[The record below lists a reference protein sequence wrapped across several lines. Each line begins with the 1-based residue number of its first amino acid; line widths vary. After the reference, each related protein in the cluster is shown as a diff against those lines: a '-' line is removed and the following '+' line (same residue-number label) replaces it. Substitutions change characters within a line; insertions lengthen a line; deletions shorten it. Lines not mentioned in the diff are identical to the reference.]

1 MRQLWSRM
9 TWGLTLACALAL
21 CTGSAQAINTN
32 PYEQYPVRTT
42 IGIVALILAI
52 ALALFA
58 ILRSWIKAGIR
69 RRSYGADMRYGTPM
83 PSHKMAKK
91 GRKRYGKNLRL
102 PIHFTNYRGRK
113 KNPASVGIPVPAEL
127 HRHRKITGR
136 KSRYGSKLV
145 AVSTQRYTGGASHA
159 TSARFV
165 HTDPLSHKGSR
176 RSKRRFGVP
185 SLPVKQAAYKGGG
198 SVAKPARFEST
209 MPLSHRGRAKASKYY
224 GGKMFAKPVT
234 SYKGGGSVAKPARF
248 ESTMPLSHR
257 GRAKASKYYG
267 GKMFAKPVTSYKGGG
282 SVAKPARF
290 ESTMPLSHRGRA
302 KASKYYGGK
311 LHAKPVTS
319 YKGGGSVAKPARFES
334 TMPLSHRGRAK
345 ASKYYGGKMFAKP
358 VTSYKGGGSVA
369 KPARFESTMPLSHR
383 GRAKASKYYGGK
395 MFAKPVTSYKGGES
409 VAKPAKFGLAAPKV
423 HHGNKA
429 EKRSRTAVVLAIEDY
444 TGYKGKHRTVPG
456 EDPVIRI
463 RVERGRANLKRYGGK
478 IQFTSQANYEG
489 NQPIVRIPDSYAK
502 RGRGHPRQTAGGAP
516 ARPKLQ
522 GRQPSAHRR
531 GAGSPAAGAAPQDGG
546 QAGAVRHQEIPRQ
559 PAQLQ
564 RKITPPSTE
573 RSFALRSVFLRD
585 SVSFQGE
592 RNMI

>member
-32 PYEQYPVRTT
+32 PYEQYPVRTI

-234 SYKGGGSVAKPARF
+234 SYKGG
-248 ESTMPLSHR
+248 
-257 GRAKASKYYG
+257 
-267 GKMFAKPVTSYKGGG
+267 
-282 SVAKPARF
+282 
-290 ESTMPLSHRGRA
+290 
-302 KASKYYGGK
+302 
-311 LHAKPVTS
+311 
-319 YKGGGSVAKPARFES
+319 
-334 TMPLSHRGRAK
+334 
-345 ASKYYGGKMFAKP
+345 
-358 VTSYKGGGSVA
+358 
-369 KPARFESTMPLSHR
+369 
-383 GRAKASKYYGGK
+383 
-395 MFAKPVTSYKGGES
+395 ES

-429 EKRSRTAVVLAIEDY
+429 EKRLYGGRLAIEDY
-444 TGYKGKHRTVPG
+444 TGYKGKRRTVPG

-502 RGRGHPRQTAGGAP
+502 RGKVTPGKPPVVPLPDRSYKGGNRVRTEGEP
-516 ARPKLQ
+516 EVQQREP
-522 GRQPSAHRR
+522 HRKMV
-531 GAGSPAAGAAPQDGG
+531 GKPEQYGIKKFPGN
-546 QAGAVRHQEIPRQ
+546 
-559 PAQLQ
+559 
-564 RKITPPSTE
+564 PPSYK
-573 RSFALRSVFLRD
+573 
-585 SVSFQGE
+585 GK
-592 RNMI
+592 

>member
-165 HTDPLSHKGSR
+165 HTDPLSHKGIR

-185 SLPVKQAAYKGGG
+185 SLPVKQAA
-198 SVAKPARFEST
+198 
-209 MPLSHRGRAKASKYY
+209 
-224 GGKMFAKPVT
+224 
-234 SYKGGGSVAKPARF
+234 
-248 ESTMPLSHR
+248 
-257 GRAKASKYYG
+257 
-267 GKMFAKPVTSYKGGG
+267 
-282 SVAKPARF
+282 
-290 ESTMPLSHRGRA
+290 
-302 KASKYYGGK
+302 
-311 LHAKPVTS
+311 
-319 YKGGGSVAKPARFES
+319 
-334 TMPLSHRGRAK
+334 
-345 ASKYYGGKMFAKP
+345 
-358 VTSYKGGGSVA
+358 YKGGGSVA

-429 EKRSRTAVVLAIEDY
+429 EKRLYGGRLAIEDY
-444 TGYKGKHRTVPG
+444 TGYKGKRRTVPG

-478 IQFTSQANYEG
+478 IQFTSQVNYEG

-502 RGRGHPRQTAGGAP
+502 RGKVTPGKPPVVPLPDRSYKGGNRVRTEGEP
-516 ARPKLQ
+516 EVQQREP
-522 GRQPSAHRR
+522 HRKMV
-531 GAGSPAAGAAPQDGG
+531 GKPEQYGIKKFPGN
-546 QAGAVRHQEIPRQ
+546 
-559 PAQLQ
+559 
-564 RKITPPSTE
+564 PPSYK
-573 RSFALRSVFLRD
+573 
-585 SVSFQGE
+585 GK
-592 RNMI
+592 

>member
-69 RRSYGADMRYGTPM
+69 RRSYGEDMRYGTPM

-209 MPLSHRGRAKASKYY
+209 MPLSQ
-224 GGKMFAKPVT
+224 
-234 SYKGGGSVAKPARF
+234 
-248 ESTMPLSHR
+248 
-257 GRAKASKYYG
+257 
-267 GKMFAKPVTSYKGGG
+267 
-282 SVAKPARF
+282 
-290 ESTMPLSHRGRA
+290 RGRA

-311 LHAKPVTS
+311 LH
-319 YKGGGSVAKPARFES
+319 
-334 TMPLSHRGRAK
+334 
-345 ASKYYGGKMFAKP
+345 
-358 VTSYKGGGSVA
+358 
-369 KPARFESTMPLSHR
+369 
-383 GRAKASKYYGGK
+383 
-395 MFAKPVTSYKGGES
+395 AKPVTSYKGGES

-429 EKRSRTAVVLAIEDY
+429 EKRLYGGRLAIEDY
-444 TGYKGKHRTVPG
+444 TGYKGKRRTVPG

-502 RGRGHPRQTAGGAP
+502 RGKVTPGKPPVVPLPDRSYKGGNRVRTEGEP
-516 ARPKLQ
+516 EVQQREP
-522 GRQPSAHRR
+522 HRKMV
-531 GAGSPAAGAAPQDGG
+531 GKPEQYGIKKFPGN
-546 QAGAVRHQEIPRQ
+546 
-559 PAQLQ
+559 
-564 RKITPPSTE
+564 PPSYK
-573 RSFALRSVFLRD
+573 
-585 SVSFQGE
+585 GK
-592 RNMI
+592 

>member
-165 HTDPLSHKGSR
+165 HTDPLSHKGIR

-185 SLPVKQAAYKGGG
+185 SLPVKQAA
-198 SVAKPARFEST
+198 
-209 MPLSHRGRAKASKYY
+209 
-224 GGKMFAKPVT
+224 
-234 SYKGGGSVAKPARF
+234 
-248 ESTMPLSHR
+248 
-257 GRAKASKYYG
+257 
-267 GKMFAKPVTSYKGGG
+267 
-282 SVAKPARF
+282 
-290 ESTMPLSHRGRA
+290 
-302 KASKYYGGK
+302 
-311 LHAKPVTS
+311 

-429 EKRSRTAVVLAIEDY
+429 EKRLYGGRLAIEDY
-444 TGYKGKHRTVPG
+444 TGYKGKRRTVPG

-463 RVERGRANLKRYGGK
+463 RVERGRANIKRYGGK

-502 RGRGHPRQTAGGAP
+502 RGKVTPGKPPVVPLPDRSYKGGNRVRTEGEP
-516 ARPKLQ
+516 EVQQREP
-522 GRQPSAHRR
+522 HRKMV
-531 GAGSPAAGAAPQDGG
+531 GKPEQYGIKKFPGN
-546 QAGAVRHQEIPRQ
+546 
-559 PAQLQ
+559 
-564 RKITPPSTE
+564 PPSYK
-573 RSFALRSVFLRD
+573 
-585 SVSFQGE
+585 GK
-592 RNMI
+592 

>member
-165 HTDPLSHKGSR
+165 HTDPLSHKGIR

-224 GGKMFAKPVT
+224 GGK
-234 SYKGGGSVAKPARF
+234 
-248 ESTMPLSHR
+248 
-257 GRAKASKYYG
+257 
-267 GKMFAKPVTSYKGGG
+267 
-282 SVAKPARF
+282 
-290 ESTMPLSHRGRA
+290 
-302 KASKYYGGK
+302 
-311 LHAKPVTS
+311 LHAK
-319 YKGGGSVAKPARFES
+319 
-334 TMPLSHRGRAK
+334 L
-345 ASKYYGGKMFAKP
+345 
-358 VTSYKGGGSVA
+358 
-369 KPARFESTMPLSHR
+369 
-383 GRAKASKYYGGK
+383 
-395 MFAKPVTSYKGGES
+395 VTSYKGGES

-429 EKRSRTAVVLAIEDY
+429 EKRLYGGRLAIEDY
-444 TGYKGKHRTVPG
+444 TGYKGKRRTVPG

-463 RVERGRANLKRYGGK
+463 RVERGRSNLKRYGGK

-502 RGRGHPRQTAGGAP
+502 RGKVTPGKPPVVTLPDRSYKGGNRVRTEGEP
-516 ARPKLQ
+516 EVQQREP
-522 GRQPSAHRR
+522 HRKMV
-531 GAGSPAAGAAPQDGG
+531 GKPEQYGIKKFPGN
-546 QAGAVRHQEIPRQ
+546 
-559 PAQLQ
+559 
-564 RKITPPSTE
+564 PPSYK
-573 RSFALRSVFLRD
+573 
-585 SVSFQGE
+585 GK
-592 RNMI
+592 

>member
-21 CTGSAQAINTN
+21 CAGSAQAINTN
-32 PYEQYPVRTT
+32 PYEQYPIRTT
-42 IGIVALILAI
+42 IGIVALVLAI
-52 ALALFA
+52 VLALFT

-69 RRSYGADMRYGTPM
+69 RRSYGEDMRYGTPM
-83 PSHKMAKK
+83 PSHKMARKS
-91 GRKRYGKNLRL
+91 RKRYGKDLRL

-113 KNPASVGIPVPAEL
+113 KQPASVGIPVPAEL

-145 AVSTQRYTGGASHA
+145 AVSTQRYTGGASRA

-176 RSKRRFGVP
+176 RSQRRFGVP
-185 SLPVKQAAYKGGG
+185 SLPVKQAA
-198 SVAKPARFEST
+198 
-209 MPLSHRGRAKASKYY
+209 
-224 GGKMFAKPVT
+224 
-234 SYKGGGSVAKPARF
+234 
-248 ESTMPLSHR
+248 
-257 GRAKASKYYG
+257 
-267 GKMFAKPVTSYKGGG
+267 YKGGG

-334 TMPLSHRGRAK
+334 TLPLSHRGRAK
-345 ASKYYGGKMFAKP
+345 VSKYYGGKMFAKP
-358 VTSYKGGGSVA
+358 VNA
-369 KPARFESTMPLSHR
+369 
-383 GRAKASKYYGGK
+383 
-395 MFAKPVTSYKGGES
+395 YKGGES

-429 EKRSRTAVVLAIEDY
+429 EKRLYGGRLAIEDY
-444 TGYKGKHRTVPG
+444 NRYKGKRRNVPG

-463 RVERGRANLKRYGGK
+463 RVERGRANIKRYGGK

-502 RGRGHPRQTAGGAP
+502 RGKVTPGKPPVVPLPDRSYKGGNRVRTEGEP
-516 ARPKLQ
+516 EVQQREP
-522 GRQPSAHRR
+522 HRKMV
-531 GAGSPAAGAAPQDGG
+531 GKPEQYGIKKFPGN
-546 QAGAVRHQEIPRQ
+546 
-559 PAQLQ
+559 
-564 RKITPPSTE
+564 PPSYK
-573 RSFALRSVFLRD
+573 
-585 SVSFQGE
+585 GK
-592 RNMI
+592 

>member
-136 KSRYGSKLV
+136 KSRYSSKLV

-224 GGKMFAKPVT
+224 GGK
-234 SYKGGGSVAKPARF
+234 
-248 ESTMPLSHR
+248 
-257 GRAKASKYYG
+257 
-267 GKMFAKPVTSYKGGG
+267 
-282 SVAKPARF
+282 
-290 ESTMPLSHRGRA
+290 
-302 KASKYYGGK
+302 
-311 LHAKPVTS
+311 LH
-319 YKGGGSVAKPARFES
+319 
-334 TMPLSHRGRAK
+334 
-345 ASKYYGGKMFAKP
+345 
-358 VTSYKGGGSVA
+358 
-369 KPARFESTMPLSHR
+369 
-383 GRAKASKYYGGK
+383 
-395 MFAKPVTSYKGGES
+395 AKPVTSYKGGES

-429 EKRSRTAVVLAIEDY
+429 EKRLYGGRLAIEDY
-444 TGYKGKHRTVPG
+444 TGYKGKRRTVPG

-463 RVERGRANLKRYGGK
+463 RVERGRANIKRYGGK

-502 RGRGHPRQTAGGAP
+502 RGKVTPGKPPVVPLPDRSYKGGNRVRTEGEP
-516 ARPKLQ
+516 EVQQREP
-522 GRQPSAHRR
+522 HRKMV
-531 GAGSPAAGAAPQDGG
+531 GKPEQYGIKKFPGN
-546 QAGAVRHQEIPRQ
+546 
-559 PAQLQ
+559 
-564 RKITPPSTE
+564 PPSYK
-573 RSFALRSVFLRD
+573 
-585 SVSFQGE
+585 GK
-592 RNMI
+592 

>member
-165 HTDPLSHKGSR
+165 HTDPLSHKGIR
-176 RSKRRFGVP
+176 RKRRFGVP
-185 SLPVKQAAYKGGG
+185 SLPVKQAA
-198 SVAKPARFEST
+198 
-209 MPLSHRGRAKASKYY
+209 
-224 GGKMFAKPVT
+224 
-234 SYKGGGSVAKPARF
+234 
-248 ESTMPLSHR
+248 
-257 GRAKASKYYG
+257 
-267 GKMFAKPVTSYKGGG
+267 
-282 SVAKPARF
+282 
-290 ESTMPLSHRGRA
+290 
-302 KASKYYGGK
+302 
-311 LHAKPVTS
+311 
-319 YKGGGSVAKPARFES
+319 
-334 TMPLSHRGRAK
+334 
-345 ASKYYGGKMFAKP
+345 
-358 VTSYKGGGSVA
+358 YKGGGSVA

-429 EKRSRTAVVLAIEDY
+429 EKRLYGGRLAIEDY
-444 TGYKGKHRTVPG
+444 TGYKGKRRTVPG

-502 RGRGHPRQTAGGAP
+502 RGKVTPGKPPVVPLPDRSYKGGNRVRTEGEP
-516 ARPKLQ
+516 EVQQREP
-522 GRQPSAHRR
+522 HRKMV
-531 GAGSPAAGAAPQDGG
+531 GKPEQYGIKKFPGN
-546 QAGAVRHQEIPRQ
+546 
-559 PAQLQ
+559 
-564 RKITPPSTE
+564 PPSYK
-573 RSFALRSVFLRD
+573 
-585 SVSFQGE
+585 GK
-592 RNMI
+592 

>member
-21 CTGSAQAINTN
+21 CAGSAQAINTN

-42 IGIVALILAI
+42 IGIVALVLAI
-52 ALALFA
+52 VLALFT

-69 RRSYGADMRYGTPM
+69 RRSYGEDMRYGTPM
-83 PSHKMAKK
+83 PSHKMARKS
-91 GRKRYGKNLRL
+91 RKRYGKDLRL

-113 KNPASVGIPVPAEL
+113 KQPASVGIPVPAEL

-145 AVSTQRYTGGASHA
+145 AVSTQRYTGGASRA

-176 RSKRRFGVP
+176 RSQRRFGVP
-185 SLPVKQAAYKGGG
+185 SLPVKQAA
-198 SVAKPARFEST
+198 
-209 MPLSHRGRAKASKYY
+209 
-224 GGKMFAKPVT
+224 
-234 SYKGGGSVAKPARF
+234 
-248 ESTMPLSHR
+248 
-257 GRAKASKYYG
+257 
-267 GKMFAKPVTSYKGGG
+267 YKGGG

-358 VTSYKGGGSVA
+358 V
-369 KPARFESTMPLSHR
+369 
-383 GRAKASKYYGGK
+383 KA
-395 MFAKPVTSYKGGES
+395 YKGGES

-429 EKRSRTAVVLAIEDY
+429 EKRLYGGRLAIEDY
-444 TGYKGKHRTVPG
+444 NRYKGKRRNVPG

-463 RVERGRANLKRYGGK
+463 RVERGRANIKRYGGK

-502 RGRGHPRQTAGGAP
+502 RGKVTPGKPPVVPLPDRSYKGGNRVRTEGEP
-516 ARPKLQ
+516 EVQQREP
-522 GRQPSAHRR
+522 HRKMV
-531 GAGSPAAGAAPQDGG
+531 GKPEQYGIKKFPGN
-546 QAGAVRHQEIPRQ
+546 
-559 PAQLQ
+559 
-564 RKITPPSTE
+564 PPSYK
-573 RSFALRSVFLRD
+573 
-585 SVSFQGE
+585 GK
-592 RNMI
+592 

>member
-42 IGIVALILAI
+42 IGIVALVLAI
-52 ALALFA
+52 ALALFT

-69 RRSYGADMRYGTPM
+69 RRSYGEDMRYGTPM

-91 GRKRYGKNLRL
+91 GRKRYGKDLRL

-165 HTDPLSHKGSR
+165 HTDPLSHKGIR

-185 SLPVKQAAYKGGG
+185 SLPVKQAA
-198 SVAKPARFEST
+198 
-209 MPLSHRGRAKASKYY
+209 
-224 GGKMFAKPVT
+224 
-234 SYKGGGSVAKPARF
+234 
-248 ESTMPLSHR
+248 
-257 GRAKASKYYG
+257 
-267 GKMFAKPVTSYKGGG
+267 
-282 SVAKPARF
+282 
-290 ESTMPLSHRGRA
+290 
-302 KASKYYGGK
+302 
-311 LHAKPVTS
+311 
-319 YKGGGSVAKPARFES
+319 
-334 TMPLSHRGRAK
+334 
-345 ASKYYGGKMFAKP
+345 
-358 VTSYKGGGSVA
+358 YKGGGSVA

-429 EKRSRTAVVLAIEDY
+429 EKRLYGGRLAIEDY
-444 TGYKGKHRTVPG
+444 TGYKGKRRTVPG

-502 RGRGHPRQTAGGAP
+502 RGKVTPGKPPVVPLPDRSYKGGNRVRTEGEP
-516 ARPKLQ
+516 EVQQREP
-522 GRQPSAHRR
+522 HRKMV
-531 GAGSPAAGAAPQDGG
+531 GKPEQYGIKKFPGN
-546 QAGAVRHQEIPRQ
+546 
-559 PAQLQ
+559 
-564 RKITPPSTE
+564 PPSYK
-573 RSFALRSVFLRD
+573 
-585 SVSFQGE
+585 GK
-592 RNMI
+592 

>member
-9 TWGLTLACALAL
+9 TWGLTLAIALAL

-165 HTDPLSHKGSR
+165 HNDPLSHKGSR

-224 GGKMFAKPVT
+224 GGK
-234 SYKGGGSVAKPARF
+234 
-248 ESTMPLSHR
+248 
-257 GRAKASKYYG
+257 
-267 GKMFAKPVTSYKGGG
+267 
-282 SVAKPARF
+282 
-290 ESTMPLSHRGRA
+290 
-302 KASKYYGGK
+302 
-311 LHAKPVTS
+311 LH
-319 YKGGGSVAKPARFES
+319 
-334 TMPLSHRGRAK
+334 
-345 ASKYYGGKMFAKP
+345 
-358 VTSYKGGGSVA
+358 
-369 KPARFESTMPLSHR
+369 
-383 GRAKASKYYGGK
+383 
-395 MFAKPVTSYKGGES
+395 AKPVTSYKGGES

-429 EKRSRTAVVLAIEDY
+429 EKRLYGGRLAIEDY
-444 TGYKGKHRTVPG
+444 TGYKGKRRTVPG

-502 RGRGHPRQTAGGAP
+502 RGKVTPGKPPVVPLPDRSYKGGNRVRTEGEP
-516 ARPKLQ
+516 EVQQREP
-522 GRQPSAHRR
+522 HRKMV
-531 GAGSPAAGAAPQDGG
+531 GKPEQYGIKKFPGN
-546 QAGAVRHQEIPRQ
+546 
-559 PAQLQ
+559 
-564 RKITPPSTE
+564 PPSYK
-573 RSFALRSVFLRD
+573 
-585 SVSFQGE
+585 GK
-592 RNMI
+592 

>member
-21 CTGSAQAINTN
+21 CAGSAQAINTN
-32 PYEQYPVRTT
+32 PYEQYPIRTT
-42 IGIVALILAI
+42 IGIVALVLAI
-52 ALALFA
+52 VLALFT

-69 RRSYGADMRYGTPM
+69 RRSYGEDMRYGTPM
-83 PSHKMAKK
+83 PSHTMARKS
-91 GRKRYGKNLRL
+91 RKRYGKDLRL

-113 KNPASVGIPVPAEL
+113 KQPASVGIPVPAEL

-145 AVSTQRYTGGASHA
+145 AVSTQRYTGGASRA

-176 RSKRRFGVP
+176 RSQRRFGVP
-185 SLPVKQAAYKGGG
+185 SLPVKQAA
-198 SVAKPARFEST
+198 
-209 MPLSHRGRAKASKYY
+209 
-224 GGKMFAKPVT
+224 
-234 SYKGGGSVAKPARF
+234 
-248 ESTMPLSHR
+248 
-257 GRAKASKYYG
+257 
-267 GKMFAKPVTSYKGGG
+267 YKGGG

-358 VTSYKGGGSVA
+358 V
-369 KPARFESTMPLSHR
+369 
-383 GRAKASKYYGGK
+383 KA
-395 MFAKPVTSYKGGES
+395 YKGGES

-429 EKRSRTAVVLAIEDY
+429 EKRLYGGRLAIEDY
-444 TGYKGKHRTVPG
+444 NRYKGKRRNVPG

-463 RVERGRANLKRYGGK
+463 RVERGRANIKRYGGK

-502 RGRGHPRQTAGGAP
+502 RGKVTPGKPPVVPLPDRSYKGGNRVRTEGEP
-516 ARPKLQ
+516 EVQQREP
-522 GRQPSAHRR
+522 HRKMV
-531 GAGSPAAGAAPQDGG
+531 GKPEQYGIKKFPGN
-546 QAGAVRHQEIPRQ
+546 
-559 PAQLQ
+559 
-564 RKITPPSTE
+564 PPSYK
-573 RSFALRSVFLRD
+573 
-585 SVSFQGE
+585 GK
-592 RNMI
+592 

>member
-234 SYKGGGSVAKPARF
+234 SYKGG
-248 ESTMPLSHR
+248 
-257 GRAKASKYYG
+257 
-267 GKMFAKPVTSYKGGG
+267 
-282 SVAKPARF
+282 
-290 ESTMPLSHRGRA
+290 
-302 KASKYYGGK
+302 
-311 LHAKPVTS
+311 
-319 YKGGGSVAKPARFES
+319 
-334 TMPLSHRGRAK
+334 
-345 ASKYYGGKMFAKP
+345 
-358 VTSYKGGGSVA
+358 
-369 KPARFESTMPLSHR
+369 
-383 GRAKASKYYGGK
+383 
-395 MFAKPVTSYKGGES
+395 ES
-409 VAKPAKFGLAAPKV
+409 VAKPAKFGLAAPKA

-429 EKRSRTAVVLAIEDY
+429 EKRLYGGRLAIEDY
-444 TGYKGKHRTVPG
+444 TGYKGKRRTVPG

-502 RGRGHPRQTAGGAP
+502 RGKVTPGKPPVVPLPDRSYKGGNRVRTEGEP
-516 ARPKLQ
+516 EVQQREP
-522 GRQPSAHRR
+522 HRKMV
-531 GAGSPAAGAAPQDGG
+531 GKPEQYGIKKFPGN
-546 QAGAVRHQEIPRQ
+546 
-559 PAQLQ
+559 
-564 RKITPPSTE
+564 PPSYK
-573 RSFALRSVFLRD
+573 
-585 SVSFQGE
+585 GK
-592 RNMI
+592 

>member
-257 GRAKASKYYG
+257 GREKASK
-267 GKMFAKPVTSYKGGG
+267 
-282 SVAKPARF
+282 
-290 ESTMPLSHRGRA
+290 
-302 KASKYYGGK
+302 
-311 LHAKPVTS
+311 
-319 YKGGGSVAKPARFES
+319 
-334 TMPLSHRGRAK
+334 
-345 ASKYYGGKMFAKP
+345 
-358 VTSYKGGGSVA
+358 
-369 KPARFESTMPLSHR
+369 
-383 GRAKASKYYGGK
+383 
-395 MFAKPVTSYKGGES
+395 
-409 VAKPAKFGLAAPKV
+409 
-423 HHGNKA
+423 
-429 EKRSRTAVVLAIEDY
+429 
-444 TGYKGKHRTVPG
+444 
-456 EDPVIRI
+456 
-463 RVERGRANLKRYGGK
+463 
-478 IQFTSQANYEG
+478 
-489 NQPIVRIPDSYAK
+489 
-502 RGRGHPRQTAGGAP
+502 
-516 ARPKLQ
+516 
-522 GRQPSAHRR
+522 
-531 GAGSPAAGAAPQDGG
+531 
-546 QAGAVRHQEIPRQ
+546 
-559 PAQLQ
+559 
-564 RKITPPSTE
+564 
-573 RSFALRSVFLRD
+573 
-585 SVSFQGE
+585 
-592 RNMI
+592 

>member
-42 IGIVALILAI
+42 IGIVALVLAI
-52 ALALFA
+52 VLALFT

-69 RRSYGADMRYGTPM
+69 RRSYGEDMRYGTPM

-91 GRKRYGKNLRL
+91 GRKRYGKDLRL

-113 KNPASVGIPVPAEL
+113 KQPASVGIPVPAEI

-145 AVSTQRYTGGASHA
+145 AVSTQRYTGGASRA

-224 GGKMFAKPVT
+224 GGK
-234 SYKGGGSVAKPARF
+234 
-248 ESTMPLSHR
+248 
-257 GRAKASKYYG
+257 
-267 GKMFAKPVTSYKGGG
+267 
-282 SVAKPARF
+282 
-290 ESTMPLSHRGRA
+290 
-302 KASKYYGGK
+302 

-345 ASKYYGGKMFAKP
+345 VSKYYGGKMFAKP
-358 VTSYKGGGSVA
+358 V
-369 KPARFESTMPLSHR
+369 
-383 GRAKASKYYGGK
+383 KA
-395 MFAKPVTSYKGGES
+395 YKGGES

-429 EKRSRTAVVLAIEDY
+429 EKRIYGGRLAIEDY
-444 TGYKGKHRTVPG
+444 NGYKGKRRTVPG

-463 RVERGRANLKRYGGK
+463 RVERGRANIKRYGGK

-502 RGRGHPRQTAGGAP
+502 RGKVTPGKPPVVPLPDLSYKGGNRVRTEGEP
-516 ARPKLQ
+516 EVQQREP
-522 GRQPSAHRR
+522 HRKMV
-531 GAGSPAAGAAPQDGG
+531 GKPEQYGIKKFPGN
-546 QAGAVRHQEIPRQ
+546 
-559 PAQLQ
+559 
-564 RKITPPSTE
+564 PPSYK
-573 RSFALRSVFLRD
+573 
-585 SVSFQGE
+585 GK
-592 RNMI
+592 

>member
-234 SYKGGGSVAKPARF
+234 SYKGG
-248 ESTMPLSHR
+248 
-257 GRAKASKYYG
+257 
-267 GKMFAKPVTSYKGGG
+267 
-282 SVAKPARF
+282 
-290 ESTMPLSHRGRA
+290 
-302 KASKYYGGK
+302 
-311 LHAKPVTS
+311 
-319 YKGGGSVAKPARFES
+319 
-334 TMPLSHRGRAK
+334 
-345 ASKYYGGKMFAKP
+345 
-358 VTSYKGGGSVA
+358 
-369 KPARFESTMPLSHR
+369 
-383 GRAKASKYYGGK
+383 
-395 MFAKPVTSYKGGES
+395 ES

-429 EKRSRTAVVLAIEDY
+429 EKRLYGGRLAIEDY
-444 TGYKGKHRTVPG
+444 TGYKGKRRTVPG

-502 RGRGHPRQTAGGAP
+502 RGKVTPGKPPVVPLPDRSYKGGNRVRTEGEP
-516 ARPKLQ
+516 EVQQREP
-522 GRQPSAHRR
+522 HRKMV
-531 GAGSPAAGAAPQDGG
+531 GKPEQYGIKKFPGN
-546 QAGAVRHQEIPRQ
+546 
-559 PAQLQ
+559 
-564 RKITPPSTE
+564 PPSYK
-573 RSFALRSVFLRD
+573 
-585 SVSFQGE
+585 GK
-592 RNMI
+592 

>member
-52 ALALFA
+52 ALALFT

-69 RRSYGADMRYGTPM
+69 RRSYGEDMRYGTPM

-91 GRKRYGKNLRL
+91 GRKRYGKDLRL

-113 KNPASVGIPVPAEL
+113 KQPASVGIPVPAEL

-145 AVSTQRYTGGASHA
+145 AVSTQRYTGGASRA

-165 HTDPLSHKGSR
+165 HTDPLSHKGTR
-176 RSKRRFGVP
+176 RSQRRFGVP

-209 MPLSHRGRAKASKYY
+209 L
-224 GGKMFAKPVT
+224 
-234 SYKGGGSVAKPARF
+234 
-248 ESTMPLSHR
+248 
-257 GRAKASKYYG
+257 
-267 GKMFAKPVTSYKGGG
+267 
-282 SVAKPARF
+282 
-290 ESTMPLSHRGRA
+290 PLSHRGRA

-311 LHAKPVTS
+311 LHAKPV
-319 YKGGGSVAKPARFES
+319 
-334 TMPLSHRGRAK
+334 K
-345 ASKYYGGKMFAKP
+345 A
-358 VTSYKGGGSVA
+358 
-369 KPARFESTMPLSHR
+369 
-383 GRAKASKYYGGK
+383 
-395 MFAKPVTSYKGGES
+395 YKGGES

-429 EKRSRTAVVLAIEDY
+429 EKRLYGGRLAIEDY
-444 TGYKGKHRTVPG
+444 TGYKGKRRTVPG

-463 RVERGRANLKRYGGK
+463 RVERGRANIKRYGGK

-502 RGRGHPRQTAGGAP
+502 RGKVTPGKPPVVPLPDLSYKGGNRVRTEGEP
-516 ARPKLQ
+516 EVQQREP
-522 GRQPSAHRR
+522 HRKMV
-531 GAGSPAAGAAPQDGG
+531 GKPEQYGIKKFPGN
-546 QAGAVRHQEIPRQ
+546 
-559 PAQLQ
+559 
-564 RKITPPSTE
+564 PPSYK
-573 RSFALRSVFLRD
+573 
-585 SVSFQGE
+585 GK
-592 RNMI
+592 

>member
-42 IGIVALILAI
+42 IGIVALVLAI
-52 ALALFA
+52 ALALFT

-69 RRSYGADMRYGTPM
+69 RRSYGEDMRYGTPM

-113 KNPASVGIPVPAEL
+113 KQPASVGIPVPAEL

-145 AVSTQRYTGGASHA
+145 AVSTQRYTGGASRA

-176 RSKRRFGVP
+176 RSQRRFGVP
-185 SLPVKQAAYKGGG
+185 SLPVKQAA
-198 SVAKPARFEST
+198 
-209 MPLSHRGRAKASKYY
+209 
-224 GGKMFAKPVT
+224 
-234 SYKGGGSVAKPARF
+234 
-248 ESTMPLSHR
+248 
-257 GRAKASKYYG
+257 
-267 GKMFAKPVTSYKGGG
+267 YKGGG

-345 ASKYYGGKMFAKP
+345 VSKYYGGKMFAKP
-358 VTSYKGGGSVA
+358 V
-369 KPARFESTMPLSHR
+369 
-383 GRAKASKYYGGK
+383 KA
-395 MFAKPVTSYKGGES
+395 YKGGES

-429 EKRSRTAVVLAIEDY
+429 EKRLYGGRLAIEDY
-444 TGYKGKHRTVPG
+444 TGYKGKRRTVPG

-463 RVERGRANLKRYGGK
+463 RVERGRANIKRYGGK

-502 RGRGHPRQTAGGAP
+502 RGKVTPGRPPVVPLPDLSYKGGNRVRTEGEP
-516 ARPKLQ
+516 EIQQREP
-522 GRQPSAHRR
+522 HRKMV
-531 GAGSPAAGAAPQDGG
+531 GKPEQYGIKKFPGN
-546 QAGAVRHQEIPRQ
+546 
-559 PAQLQ
+559 
-564 RKITPPSTE
+564 PPSYK
-573 RSFALRSVFLRD
+573 
-585 SVSFQGE
+585 GK
-592 RNMI
+592 

>member
-42 IGIVALILAI
+42 IGIVALVLAI
-52 ALALFA
+52 VLALFT

-69 RRSYGADMRYGTPM
+69 RRSYGEDMRYGTPM
-83 PSHKMAKK
+83 PSHKMARKS
-91 GRKRYGKNLRL
+91 RKRYGKDLRL

-113 KNPASVGIPVPAEL
+113 KQPASVGIPVPAEL

-145 AVSTQRYTGGASHA
+145 AVSTQRYTGGASRA

-176 RSKRRFGVP
+176 RSQRRFGVP
-185 SLPVKQAAYKGGG
+185 SLPVKQAA
-198 SVAKPARFEST
+198 
-209 MPLSHRGRAKASKYY
+209 
-224 GGKMFAKPVT
+224 
-234 SYKGGGSVAKPARF
+234 
-248 ESTMPLSHR
+248 
-257 GRAKASKYYG
+257 
-267 GKMFAKPVTSYKGGG
+267 YKGGG

-345 ASKYYGGKMFAKP
+345 VSKYYGGKMFAKP
-358 VTSYKGGGSVA
+358 V
-369 KPARFESTMPLSHR
+369 
-383 GRAKASKYYGGK
+383 KA
-395 MFAKPVTSYKGGES
+395 YKGGES

-429 EKRSRTAVVLAIEDY
+429 EKRLYGGRLAIEDY
-444 TGYKGKHRTVPG
+444 NGYKGKRRTVPG

-463 RVERGRANLKRYGGK
+463 RVERGRANIKRYGGK

-502 RGRGHPRQTAGGAP
+502 RGKVTPGKPPVVPLPDLSYKGGNRVRTEGEP
-516 ARPKLQ
+516 EVQQREP
-522 GRQPSAHRR
+522 HRKMV
-531 GAGSPAAGAAPQDGG
+531 GKPEQYGIKKFPGN
-546 QAGAVRHQEIPRQ
+546 
-559 PAQLQ
+559 
-564 RKITPPSTE
+564 PPSYK
-573 RSFALRSVFLRD
+573 
-585 SVSFQGE
+585 GK
-592 RNMI
+592 

>member
-21 CTGSAQAINTN
+21 CAGSAQAINTN

-42 IGIVALILAI
+42 IGIVALVLAI
-52 ALALFA
+52 VLALFT

-69 RRSYGADMRYGTPM
+69 RRSYGEDMRYGTPM
-83 PSHKMAKK
+83 PSHKMARKS
-91 GRKRYGKNLRL
+91 RKRYGKELRL

-113 KNPASVGIPVPAEL
+113 KQPASVGIPVPAEI

-145 AVSTQRYTGGASHA
+145 AVSTQRYTGGASRA

-176 RSKRRFGVP
+176 RSQRRFGVP
-185 SLPVKQAAYKGGG
+185 SLPVKQAA
-198 SVAKPARFEST
+198 
-209 MPLSHRGRAKASKYY
+209 
-224 GGKMFAKPVT
+224 
-234 SYKGGGSVAKPARF
+234 
-248 ESTMPLSHR
+248 
-257 GRAKASKYYG
+257 
-267 GKMFAKPVTSYKGGG
+267 YKGGG

-334 TMPLSHRGRAK
+334 TLPLSHRGRAK
-345 ASKYYGGKMFAKP
+345 VSKYYGGKMFAKP
-358 VTSYKGGGSVA
+358 V
-369 KPARFESTMPLSHR
+369 
-383 GRAKASKYYGGK
+383 KA
-395 MFAKPVTSYKGGES
+395 YKGGES

-429 EKRSRTAVVLAIEDY
+429 EKRLYGGRLAIEDY
-444 TGYKGKHRTVPG
+444 NRYKGKRRNVPG

-463 RVERGRANLKRYGGK
+463 RVERGRANIKRYGGK

-502 RGRGHPRQTAGGAP
+502 RGKVTPGKPPVVPLPDRSYKGGNRVRTEGEP
-516 ARPKLQ
+516 EVQQREP
-522 GRQPSAHRR
+522 HRKMV
-531 GAGSPAAGAAPQDGG
+531 GKPEQYGIKKFPGN
-546 QAGAVRHQEIPRQ
+546 
-559 PAQLQ
+559 
-564 RKITPPSTE
+564 PPSYK
-573 RSFALRSVFLRD
+573 
-585 SVSFQGE
+585 GK
-592 RNMI
+592 

>member
-21 CTGSAQAINTN
+21 CAGSAQAINTN
-32 PYEQYPVRTT
+32 PYEQYPIRTT
-42 IGIVALILAI
+42 IGIVALVLAI
-52 ALALFA
+52 VLALFT

-69 RRSYGADMRYGTPM
+69 RRSYGEDMRYGTPM
-83 PSHKMAKK
+83 PSHKMARKS
-91 GRKRYGKNLRL
+91 RKRYGKDLRL

-113 KNPASVGIPVPAEL
+113 KQPASVGIPVPAEL

-145 AVSTQRYTGGASHA
+145 AVSTQRYTGGASRA

-176 RSKRRFGVP
+176 RSQRRFGVP
-185 SLPVKQAAYKGGG
+185 SLPVKQAA
-198 SVAKPARFEST
+198 
-209 MPLSHRGRAKASKYY
+209 
-224 GGKMFAKPVT
+224 
-234 SYKGGGSVAKPARF
+234 
-248 ESTMPLSHR
+248 
-257 GRAKASKYYG
+257 
-267 GKMFAKPVTSYKGGG
+267 YKGGG

-358 VTSYKGGGSVA
+358 V
-369 KPARFESTMPLSHR
+369 
-383 GRAKASKYYGGK
+383 KA
-395 MFAKPVTSYKGGES
+395 YKGGES

-429 EKRSRTAVVLAIEDY
+429 EKRLYGGRLAIEDY
-444 TGYKGKHRTVPG
+444 NRYKGKRRNVPG

-463 RVERGRANLKRYGGK
+463 RVERGRANIKRYGGK

-502 RGRGHPRQTAGGAP
+502 RGKVTPGKPPVVPLPDRSYKGGNRVRTEGEP
-516 ARPKLQ
+516 EVQQREP
-522 GRQPSAHRR
+522 HRKMV
-531 GAGSPAAGAAPQDGG
+531 GKPEQYGIKKFPGN
-546 QAGAVRHQEIPRQ
+546 
-559 PAQLQ
+559 
-564 RKITPPSTE
+564 PPSYK
-573 RSFALRSVFLRD
+573 
-585 SVSFQGE
+585 GK
-592 RNMI
+592 

>member
-224 GGKMFAKPVT
+224 GGKMFAK
-234 SYKGGGSVAKPARF
+234 S
-248 ESTMPLSHR
+248 
-257 GRAKASKYYG
+257 
-267 GKMFAKPVTSYKGGG
+267 VTSYKGGG

-319 YKGGGSVAKPARFES
+319 YKGG
-334 TMPLSHRGRAK
+334 
-345 ASKYYGGKMFAKP
+345 
-358 VTSYKGGGSVA
+358 
-369 KPARFESTMPLSHR
+369 
-383 GRAKASKYYGGK
+383 
-395 MFAKPVTSYKGGES
+395 ES

-429 EKRSRTAVVLAIEDY
+429 EKRLYGGRLAIGDY
-444 TGYKGKHRTVPG
+444 TGYKGKRRTVPG

-502 RGRGHPRQTAGGAP
+502 RGKVTPGKPPVVPLPDRSYKGGNRVRTEGEP
-516 ARPKLQ
+516 EVQQREP
-522 GRQPSAHRR
+522 HRKMV
-531 GAGSPAAGAAPQDGG
+531 GKPEQYGIKKFPGN
-546 QAGAVRHQEIPRQ
+546 
-559 PAQLQ
+559 
-564 RKITPPSTE
+564 PPSYK
-573 RSFALRSVFLRD
+573 
-585 SVSFQGE
+585 GK
-592 RNMI
+592 

>member
-165 HTDPLSHKGSR
+165 HTDPLSHKGIR

-185 SLPVKQAAYKGGG
+185 SLPVKQAA
-198 SVAKPARFEST
+198 
-209 MPLSHRGRAKASKYY
+209 
-224 GGKMFAKPVT
+224 
-234 SYKGGGSVAKPARF
+234 
-248 ESTMPLSHR
+248 
-257 GRAKASKYYG
+257 
-267 GKMFAKPVTSYKGGG
+267 
-282 SVAKPARF
+282 
-290 ESTMPLSHRGRA
+290 
-302 KASKYYGGK
+302 
-311 LHAKPVTS
+311 
-319 YKGGGSVAKPARFES
+319 
-334 TMPLSHRGRAK
+334 
-345 ASKYYGGKMFAKP
+345 
-358 VTSYKGGGSVA
+358 YKGGGSVA

-429 EKRSRTAVVLAIEDY
+429 EKRLYGGRLAIEDY
-444 TGYKGKHRTVPG
+444 TGYKGKRRTVPG

-463 RVERGRANLKRYGGK
+463 RVERGRANIKRYGGK

-502 RGRGHPRQTAGGAP
+502 RGKVTPGKPPVVPLPDRSYKGGNRVRTEGEP
-516 ARPKLQ
+516 EVQQREP
-522 GRQPSAHRR
+522 HRKMV
-531 GAGSPAAGAAPQDGG
+531 GKPEQYGIKKFPGN
-546 QAGAVRHQEIPRQ
+546 
-559 PAQLQ
+559 
-564 RKITPPSTE
+564 PPSYK
-573 RSFALRSVFLRD
+573 
-585 SVSFQGE
+585 GK
-592 RNMI
+592 

>member
-224 GGKMFAKPVT
+224 GGK
-234 SYKGGGSVAKPARF
+234 
-248 ESTMPLSHR
+248 
-257 GRAKASKYYG
+257 
-267 GKMFAKPVTSYKGGG
+267 
-282 SVAKPARF
+282 
-290 ESTMPLSHRGRA
+290 
-302 KASKYYGGK
+302 
-311 LHAKPVTS
+311 LH
-319 YKGGGSVAKPARFES
+319 
-334 TMPLSHRGRAK
+334 
-345 ASKYYGGKMFAKP
+345 
-358 VTSYKGGGSVA
+358 
-369 KPARFESTMPLSHR
+369 
-383 GRAKASKYYGGK
+383 
-395 MFAKPVTSYKGGES
+395 AKPVTSYKGGES

-429 EKRSRTAVVLAIEDY
+429 EKRLYGGRLAIEDY
-444 TGYKGKHRTVPG
+444 TGYKGKRRTVPG

-463 RVERGRANLKRYGGK
+463 RVERGRANIKRYGGK

-502 RGRGHPRQTAGGAP
+502 RGKVTPGKPPVVPLPDRSYKGGNRVRTEGEP
-516 ARPKLQ
+516 EVQQREP
-522 GRQPSAHRR
+522 HRKMV
-531 GAGSPAAGAAPQDGG
+531 GKPEQYGIKKFPGN
-546 QAGAVRHQEIPRQ
+546 
-559 PAQLQ
+559 
-564 RKITPPSTE
+564 PPSYK
-573 RSFALRSVFLRD
+573 
-585 SVSFQGE
+585 GK
-592 RNMI
+592 

>member
-224 GGKMFAKPVT
+224 GGK
-234 SYKGGGSVAKPARF
+234 
-248 ESTMPLSHR
+248 LH
-257 GRAKASKYYG
+257 
-267 GKMFAKPVTSYKGGG
+267 AKPVTSYKGGG

-319 YKGGGSVAKPARFES
+319 YKGG
-334 TMPLSHRGRAK
+334 
-345 ASKYYGGKMFAKP
+345 
-358 VTSYKGGGSVA
+358 
-369 KPARFESTMPLSHR
+369 
-383 GRAKASKYYGGK
+383 
-395 MFAKPVTSYKGGES
+395 ES

-429 EKRSRTAVVLAIEDY
+429 EKRLYGGRLAIEDY
-444 TGYKGKHRTVPG
+444 TGYKGKRRTVPG

-463 RVERGRANLKRYGGK
+463 RVERGRANIKRYGGK

-502 RGRGHPRQTAGGAP
+502 RGKVTPGKPPVVPLPDRSYKGGNRVRTEGEP
-516 ARPKLQ
+516 EVQQREP
-522 GRQPSAHRR
+522 HRKMV
-531 GAGSPAAGAAPQDGG
+531 GKPEQYGIKKFPGN
-546 QAGAVRHQEIPRQ
+546 
-559 PAQLQ
+559 
-564 RKITPPSTE
+564 PPSYK
-573 RSFALRSVFLRD
+573 
-585 SVSFQGE
+585 GK
-592 RNMI
+592 

>member
-42 IGIVALILAI
+42 IGIVALVLAI
-52 ALALFA
+52 VLALFT

-69 RRSYGADMRYGTPM
+69 RRSYGEDMRYGTPM
-83 PSHKMAKK
+83 PSHKMARKS
-91 GRKRYGKNLRL
+91 RKRYGKDLRL

-113 KNPASVGIPVPAEL
+113 KQPASVGIPVPAEL

-145 AVSTQRYTGGASHA
+145 AVSTQRYTGGASRA

-176 RSKRRFGVP
+176 RSQRRFGVP

-224 GGKMFAKPVT
+224 GGKLHAKQATP
-234 SYKGGGSVAKPARF
+234 YR
-248 ESTMPLSHR
+248 
-257 GRAKASKYYG
+257 
-267 GKMFAKPVTSYKGGG
+267 GGG

-311 LHAKPVTS
+311 LHAKPV
-319 YKGGGSVAKPARFES
+319 
-334 TMPLSHRGRAK
+334 K
-345 ASKYYGGKMFAKP
+345 A
-358 VTSYKGGGSVA
+358 
-369 KPARFESTMPLSHR
+369 
-383 GRAKASKYYGGK
+383 
-395 MFAKPVTSYKGGES
+395 YKGGES

-429 EKRSRTAVVLAIEDY
+429 EKRLYGGRLAIEDY
-444 TGYKGKHRTVPG
+444 TGYKGKRRTVPG

-463 RVERGRANLKRYGGK
+463 RVERGRANIKRYGGK

-502 RGRGHPRQTAGGAP
+502 RGKVTPGKPPVVPLPDLSYKGGNRVRTEGEP
-516 ARPKLQ
+516 EVQQREP
-522 GRQPSAHRR
+522 HRKMV
-531 GAGSPAAGAAPQDGG
+531 GKPEQYGIKKFPGN
-546 QAGAVRHQEIPRQ
+546 
-559 PAQLQ
+559 
-564 RKITPPSTE
+564 PPSYK
-573 RSFALRSVFLRD
+573 
-585 SVSFQGE
+585 GK
-592 RNMI
+592 

>member
-102 PIHFTNYRGRK
+102 PIHFTNSRGRK

-165 HTDPLSHKGSR
+165 HTDPLSHKGIR
-176 RSKRRFGVP
+176 RKRRFGVP
-185 SLPVKQAAYKGGG
+185 SLPVKQAA
-198 SVAKPARFEST
+198 
-209 MPLSHRGRAKASKYY
+209 
-224 GGKMFAKPVT
+224 
-234 SYKGGGSVAKPARF
+234 
-248 ESTMPLSHR
+248 
-257 GRAKASKYYG
+257 
-267 GKMFAKPVTSYKGGG
+267 YKGGG

-358 VTSYKGGGSVA
+358 VTSYKGG
-369 KPARFESTMPLSHR
+369 
-383 GRAKASKYYGGK
+383 
-395 MFAKPVTSYKGGES
+395 ES

-429 EKRSRTAVVLAIEDY
+429 EKRLYGGRLAIEDY
-444 TGYKGKHRTVPG
+444 TGYKGKRRTVPG

-502 RGRGHPRQTAGGAP
+502 RGKVTPGKPPVVPLPDRSYKGGNRVRTEGEP
-516 ARPKLQ
+516 EVQQREP
-522 GRQPSAHRR
+522 HRKMV
-531 GAGSPAAGAAPQDGG
+531 G
-546 QAGAVRHQEIPRQ
+546 
-559 PAQLQ
+559 
-564 RKITPPSTE
+564 
-573 RSFALRSVFLRD
+573 
-585 SVSFQGE
+585 
-592 RNMI
+592 

>member
-209 MPLSHRGRAKASKYY
+209 MPLSHRGRAKAS
-224 GGKMFAKPVT
+224 
-234 SYKGGGSVAKPARF
+234 
-248 ESTMPLSHR
+248 E
-257 GRAKASKYYG
+257 
-267 GKMFAKPVTSYKGGG
+267 
-282 SVAKPARF
+282 
-290 ESTMPLSHRGRA
+290 
-302 KASKYYGGK
+302 
-311 LHAKPVTS
+311 
-319 YKGGGSVAKPARFES
+319 
-334 TMPLSHRGRAK
+334 
-345 ASKYYGGKMFAKP
+345 
-358 VTSYKGGGSVA
+358 
-369 KPARFESTMPLSHR
+369 
-383 GRAKASKYYGGK
+383 YYGGK

-429 EKRSRTAVVLAIEDY
+429 EKRLYGGRLAIEDY
-444 TGYKGKHRTVPG
+444 TGYKGKRRTVPG

-502 RGRGHPRQTAGGAP
+502 RGKVTPGKPPVVPLPDRSYKGGNRVRTEGEP
-516 ARPKLQ
+516 EVQQREP
-522 GRQPSAHRR
+522 HRKMV
-531 GAGSPAAGAAPQDGG
+531 GKPEQYGIKKFPGN
-546 QAGAVRHQEIPRQ
+546 
-559 PAQLQ
+559 
-564 RKITPPSTE
+564 PPSYK
-573 RSFALRSVFLRD
+573 
-585 SVSFQGE
+585 GK
-592 RNMI
+592 

>member
-234 SYKGGGSVAKPARF
+234 SYKGG
-248 ESTMPLSHR
+248 
-257 GRAKASKYYG
+257 
-267 GKMFAKPVTSYKGGG
+267 
-282 SVAKPARF
+282 
-290 ESTMPLSHRGRA
+290 
-302 KASKYYGGK
+302 
-311 LHAKPVTS
+311 
-319 YKGGGSVAKPARFES
+319 
-334 TMPLSHRGRAK
+334 
-345 ASKYYGGKMFAKP
+345 
-358 VTSYKGGGSVA
+358 
-369 KPARFESTMPLSHR
+369 
-383 GRAKASKYYGGK
+383 
-395 MFAKPVTSYKGGES
+395 ES

-429 EKRSRTAVVLAIEDY
+429 EKRLYGGRLAIEDY

-502 RGRGHPRQTAGGAP
+502 RGKVTPGKPPVVPLPDRSYKGGNRVRTEGEP
-516 ARPKLQ
+516 EVQQREP
-522 GRQPSAHRR
+522 HRKMV
-531 GAGSPAAGAAPQDGG
+531 GKPEQYGIKKFPGN
-546 QAGAVRHQEIPRQ
+546 
-559 PAQLQ
+559 
-564 RKITPPSTE
+564 PPSYK
-573 RSFALRSVFLRD
+573 
-585 SVSFQGE
+585 GK
-592 RNMI
+592 